1 MSLTDIF
8 SITASAL
15 SAQSVR
21 LNTTASNLA
30 NVDAVAGST
39 EDVYKARHPVFK
51 SFMVA
56 TEQSSNFTLGNNSSA
71 LGVKVSDIYQSEA
84 GVKSRYQ
91 PDHPLADKDGNIF
104 LSNVNMVEE
113 MTNMIEAS
121 RSYQTNIQVAN
132 TAKQLIQQT
141 LRLGS

>member
-8 SITASAL
+8 SITGSAL

-30 NVDAVAGST
+30 NVDAVAGSA
-39 EDVYKARHPVFK
+39 EDVYKARHPIFQ
-51 SFMVA
+51 SFMVSGD
-56 TEQSSNFTLGNNSSA
+56 QFSNNNAA
-71 LGVKVSDIYQSEA
+71 LGVKVSEIYQSTTEA
-84 GVKSRYQ
+84 QVRHQ
-91 PDHPLADKDGNIF
+91 PDHPLADENGNVF
-104 LSNVNMVEE
+104 LSNVNMIEE

-121 RSYQTNIQVAN
+121 RSYQTNVQLAS

-141 LRLGS
+141 LRLGQ

>member
-30 NVDAVAGST
+30 NVDAVAGSA
-39 EDVYKARHPVFK
+39 EEVYKARHPIFK
-51 SFMVA
+51 SFMISGG
-56 TEQSSNFTLGNNSSA
+56 QFSNNPA
-71 LGVKVSDIYQSEA
+71 AMGVKVTEIYESTAEA
-84 GVKSRYQ
+84 QIRHQ
-91 PDHPLADKDGNIF
+91 PDHPLADENGNVYM
-104 LSNVNMVEE
+104 SNVNMIEE

-121 RSYQTNIQVAN
+121 RSYQTNVQLAN

-141 LRLGS
+141 LQLGK

>member
-30 NVDAVAGST
+30 NVDAVAGSA
-39 EDVYKARHPVFK
+39 EDVYKARHPIFK
-51 SFMVA
+51 SFMVED
-56 TEQSSNFTLGNNSSA
+56 TGVFGNNPA
-71 LGVKVSDIYQSEA
+71 AMGVKVSEIYESTAKAQ
-84 GVKSRYQ
+84 VRHQ
-91 PDHPLADKDGNIF
+91 PDHPLADDNGNVYM
-104 LSNVNMVEE
+104 SNVNMIEE

-121 RSYQTNIQVAN
+121 RSYQTNVQLAN

-141 LRLGS
+141 LRLGQ

>member
-30 NVDAVAGST
+30 NVDAVAGSA
-39 EDVYKARHPVFK
+39 EEVYKARHPVFQ
-51 SFMVA
+51 SYMVKND
-56 TEQSSNFTLGNNSSA
+56 SGSYSMNNNSSA
-71 LGVKVSDIYQSEA
+71 MGVQVSQIYQSNAEA
-84 GVKSRYQ
+84 KIRYQ
-91 PDHPLADKDGNIF
+91 PDHPLANDDGNVF
-104 LSNVNMVEE
+104 MSNVNMVEE

-121 RSYQTNIQVAN
+121 RSYQTNVQLAN

-141 LRLGS
+141 LRLGQ

>member
-8 SITASAL
+8 TITASAL

-30 NVDAVAGST
+30 NVDAVAGSA
-39 EDVYKARHPVFK
+39 EEVYKARHPIFK
-51 SFMVA
+51 SFMIDGN
-56 TEQSSNFTLGNNSSA
+56 QFSNNPA
-71 LGVKVSDIYQSEA
+71 AMGVKVTEIYESTAEA
-84 GVKSRYQ
+84 QIRHQ
-91 PDHPLADKDGNIF
+91 PDHPLADENGNVYM
-104 LSNVNMVEE
+104 SNVNMIEE

-121 RSYQTNIQVAN
+121 RSYQTNVQLAN

-141 LRLGS
+141 LQLGK